1 MKVNIVDTL
10 GCPLDTVQT
19 TVAGVDRRWTTV
31 WSCWPGNMHL
41 KIWLKNHIEMA
52 DAMQAF
58 RTCKTFKADSIL
70 SS

>member
-1 MKVNIVDTL
+1 MIPW
-10 GCPLDTVQT
+10 GVQT
-19 TVAGVDRRWTTV
+19 TVAGVNRRWRWTTV

-41 KIWLKNHIEMA
+41 KTWLKNHIEIA

-58 RTCKTFKADSIL
+58 RTCKTLTDSIL